1 MCEKNYIKAREWYEK
16 AAALGNA
23 NAMCNLGV
31 SYERGRGVKQD
42 YVKAREWSEKA
53 AALGHKVAMNNL
65 GNLYRDGKI
74 DDDDFPTET
83 RK

>member
-1 MCEKNYIKAREWYEK
+1 MGEKNYIKAREWYEK
-16 AAALGNA
+16 AAALG
-23 NAMCNLGV
+23 
-31 SYERGRGVKQD
+31 Y
-42 YVKAREWSEKA
+42 
-53 AALGHKVAMNNL
+53 ALAMNNL